1 MVVSR
6 QPSTH
11 RTLSQ
16 QLRLRAPLAAHA
28 WTIGPNL
35 LARLANKPAPA
46 ALAWSHELQDPDVGP
61 VRLTGA
67 LQPGVAD
74 ACLVI
79 VHGLGGSFDRPYC
92 VNAAWAAQR
101 AGLPCL
107 RFGLRGA
114 DRSGEDF
121 YHGGLTADLA
131 AALASPQ
138 LAQFERLYVL
148 GYSLGGHVTLRYAVG
163 ALDPRVVA
171 IAAVCAPLDLDLGAQ
186 SIDAK
191 RSAIYRRH
199 VLSGLN
205 EIYSA
210 VAQRRSVPTPLSRV
224 LSARSIREW
233 DGLTVVPRYGFRDA
247 EDYYAS
253 VSVGPRLSQLQ
264 VPALLVQSRHDPMVP
279 PWTYQQHLSHASK
292 LLEVRTLGQGGHVG
306 FPRVRLHPQA
316 QPGVLEDQ
324 LIAWLAQH

>member
-1 MVVSR
+1 MT
-6 QPSTH
+6 QEPSPH
-11 RTLSQ
+11 RTLA
-16 QLRLRAPLAAHA
+16 LRLRAPLAAHA

-35 LARLANKPAPA
+35 LARIASKPAPA
-46 ALAWSHELQDPDVGP
+46 ALAWSHTLQDPEVGP

-74 ACLVI
+74 ACLII
-79 VHGLGGSFDRPYC
+79 VHGLGGGYDRPYC

-121 YHGGLTADLA
+121 YHGGLAEDLTAA
-131 AALASPQ
+131 ISSQQ
-138 LAQFERLYVL
+138 LAHYTRLYVL
-148 GYSLGGHVTLRYAVG
+148 GYSLGGHVTLRYALG
-163 ALDPRVVA
+163 EPDPRVVA
-171 IAAVCAPLDLDLGAQ
+171 VAAVCAPLDLELGAQ
-186 SIDAK
+186 SIDGK

-199 VLSGLN
+199 MLSGLN

-210 VAQRRSVPTPLSRV
+210 VAQKRGVPTPLSRV

-233 DGLTVVPRYGFRDA
+233 DGLTVVPRYGFRSA
-247 EDYYAS
+247 EHYYES
-253 VSVGPRLSQLQ
+253 VSVGPRLSELR

-279 PWTYQQHLSHASK
+279 LWTYQKHLSNASK

-306 FPRVRLHPQA
+306 FPRVRLHPHA

>member
-1 MVVSR
+1 MTQHTSSHRALAR
-6 QPSTH
+6 QF
-11 RTLSQ
+11 
-16 QLRLRAPLAAHA
+16 RLRAPLAAHA

-35 LARLANKPAPA
+35 LARFTSKPAPA
-46 ALAWSHELQDPDVGP
+46 ALAWSYELSDPDVGG
-61 VRLTGA
+61 VRLTGL

-79 VHGLGGSFDRPYC
+79 VHGLGGSYDRPYC

-131 AALASPQ
+131 AAVASPQ
-138 LAQFERLYVL
+138 LAQFKRLYIL
-148 GYSLGGHVTLRYAVG
+148 GYSLGGHVTLRYAIG
-163 ALDPRVVA
+163 EHDPRV
-171 IAAVCAPLDLDLGAQ
+171 AAVAAICAPLDLDLGAQ
-186 SIDAK
+186 SIDSK

-210 VAQRRSVPTPLSRV
+210 VAQKRSVPTPLSRV
-224 LSARSIREW
+224 LAARSIREW

-253 VSVGPRLSQLQ
+253 ISVGPRLSQLRI
-264 VPALLVQSRHDPMVP
+264 PALLVQSKHDPMVP
-279 PWTYQQHLSHASK
+279 LWTYQQHLAQAPK

-306 FPRVRLHPQA
+306 FPRVALHPQA

-324 LIAWLAQH
+324 LLAWLQQH